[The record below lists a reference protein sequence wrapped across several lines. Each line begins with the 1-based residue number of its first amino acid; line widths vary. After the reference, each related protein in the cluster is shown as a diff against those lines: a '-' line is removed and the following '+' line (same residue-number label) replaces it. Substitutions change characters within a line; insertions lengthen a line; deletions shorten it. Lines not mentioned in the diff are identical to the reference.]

1 MIVIVFFA
9 ITSTNAQYWW
19 SKKNSKPPIKSN
31 VDENEFIEYLIFNWH
46 NSIVET
52 ALSTAIVLPYG
63 INELKNIAQN
73 SHPNKDWN
81 AGRELQN
88 KIIQF
93 CEYNERAESN
103 LESYL
108 KRMENRYFED
118 HLYLITNNMSLD
130 KIADFAIIGALVG
143 GGLGI
148 KKKVRKKQGFFRR
161 NIPMKKRQLVKE
173 KTKQVIKYTSRGGL
187 GAATGI
193 YLYNVKKNFAELNIK
208 LQDKYDLNRLSK
220 KYDESRKELYDTI
233 ISIAGNRNIELDAN
247 NARNV
252 LRVLN
257 NQDLDNKSKVDNLV
271 TNHSENELIKRVAF
285 EVLWDINSIFEL
297 YPVFKDLDI
306 PGFLPDNE
314 KYHYLKLLGIM
325 CYYSDDYVRAHQYFN
340 RASSLDV
347 DKNDLELIQGLNTF
361 LFIHENNLEKTEES
375 FEKVKSYNV
384 SDSWIVPVINYS
396 SSYTNRKSFLKDF
409 NSSKLFNDRENAKL
423 FPFVRSLPIMNE
435 DKFSNLFDCT
445 IEFGDIQSILKFKK
459 VKIVNKSELAI
470 PPGSFIVLNIPN
482 KNIIVNKSVLLED
495 KIKSNAI
502 HTEWLTPNLFQ
513 STKEFLHERWVAFKD
528 KIGVGYEKEG
538 FDYDGNWKLDLNK
551 EKKMK
556 AWAILYI
563 FDEDC
568 ECSIEG
574 IN

>member
-1 MIVIVFFA
+1 
-9 ITSTNAQYWW
+9 
-19 SKKNSKPPIKSN
+19 
-31 VDENEFIEYLIFNWH
+31 
-46 NSIVET
+46 
-52 ALSTAIVLPYG
+52 
-63 INELKNIAQN
+63 
-73 SHPNKDWN
+73 
-81 AGRELQN
+81 
-88 KIIQF
+88 
-93 CEYNERAESN
+93 
-103 LESYL
+103 
-108 KRMENRYFED
+108 
-118 HLYLITNNMSLD
+118 
-130 KIADFAIIGALVG
+130 
-143 GGLGI
+143 
-148 KKKVRKKQGFFRR
+148 
-161 NIPMKKRQLVKE
+161 
-173 KTKQVIKYTSRGGL
+173 
-187 GAATGI
+187 
-193 YLYNVKKNFAELNIK
+193 
-208 LQDKYDLNRLSK
+208 
-220 KYDESRKELYDTI
+220 
-233 ISIAGNRNIELDAN
+233 
-247 NARNV
+247 
-252 LRVLN
+252 
-257 NQDLDNKSKVDNLV
+257 
-271 TNHSENELIKRVAF
+271 
-285 EVLWDINSIFEL
+285 
-297 YPVFKDLDI
+297 
-306 PGFLPDNE
+306 
-314 KYHYLKLLGIM
+314 M